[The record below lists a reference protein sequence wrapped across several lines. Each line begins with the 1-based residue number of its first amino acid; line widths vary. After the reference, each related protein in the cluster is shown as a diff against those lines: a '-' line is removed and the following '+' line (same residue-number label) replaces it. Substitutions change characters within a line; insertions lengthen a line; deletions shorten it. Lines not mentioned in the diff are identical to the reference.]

1 MKKIF
6 FAILAMAFVLAS
18 CGHKSV
24 GSFKVDNF
32 SNGKAGEMLLVMD
45 DNFFTESQ
53 LQEVIDSLQQPQP
66 AINQNEPMFDVL
78 HLQGK
83 DFTSKF
89 VRHRNIVHFDFSPK
103 YNSNSIVFDRNAWS
117 NPQVYIKIKGN
128 DVDSCL
134 NLFRIHADTII
145 DLLYDNDLKR
155 VQYAY
160 NRELEPTIKKTLKEM
175 FGISLCVPMH
185 YFIANKTDDFL
196 WLRFRTT
203 KNDRFIMVYKLPV
216 YELTEE
222 NVMAMRDS
230 ITKKYIPG
238 AVKNAY
244 PIIAR
249 KAGFPIVN
257 PTQIGTKKGMEMRGL
272 WESIGD
278 FMGGPFYSFT
288 FKSPDGQ
295 YCITVDGFVYAP
307 QEDKRN
313 YLREVEAI
321 VKSLR

>member
-1 MKKIF
+1 MKKILL
-6 FAILAMAFVLAS
+6 AIMAMTFVLVS

-32 SNGKAGEMLLVMD
+32 SNGKAGEVLLVMD
-45 DNFFTESQ
+45 DKYFSESQ
-53 LQEVIDSLQQPQP
+53 QQEVKDFLQQPQP
-66 AINQNEPMFDVL
+66 AINQIEPMFDLL
-78 HLQGK
+78 HFQAA
-83 DFTSKF
+83 DFTSNF
-89 VRHRNIVHFDFSPK
+89 VRHRNIVHFDFNPT
-103 YNSNSIVFDRNAWS
+103 YNNNVISFDRNAWS
-117 NPQVYIKIKGN
+117 NPQIYIKIKGY
-128 DVDSCL
+128 DADSCL
-134 NLFRIHADTII
+134 HLFKTHADTII
-145 DLLYDNDLKR
+145 HLLYDNDLKR
-155 VQYAY
+155 VQYAF

-185 YFIANKTDDFL
+185 YFIANQTDDFL
-196 WLRFRTT
+196 WLRFRTN
-203 KNDRFIMVYKLPV
+203 KNDRFIMVYKLPA
-216 YELTEE
+216 YELTEA
-222 NVMAMRDS
+222 NVIAMRDT

-244 PIIAR
+244 PIISQ

-257 PTQIGTKKGMEMRGL
+257 PIQIGSKDGIEMRGL

-278 FMGGPFYSFT
+278 YMGGPFYSFT
-288 FKSPDGQ
+288 FKSLDGQ

-321 VKSLR
+321 VKSVH